1 MLLPIDSIVSSHID
15 PMEKMREKYGDRER
29 LSTFERV
36 TLSVS
41 DITDVIGEVPEIV
54 VMNEA
59 MFKEWFVWCSENDYD
74 FTNVAG
80 VEVILDKESPAP
92 LSYIIEKNHELLKRM
107 EAK

>member
-1 MLLPIDSIVSSHID
+1 MLLPIDSIIGSRID
-15 PMEKMREKYGDRER
+15 PMEKMREKYRDRER

-36 TLSVS
+36 TLSISEV
-41 DITDVIGEVPEIV
+41 TDVIGEVPEVI

-59 MFKEWFVWCSENDYD
+59 MFKEWFVWCRENDYD

-92 LSYIIEKNHELLKRM
+92 LSYIIEKNQELLKRM
-107 EAK
+107 EDK